1 MMELDLGQ
9 EYQNVAAAFERTP
22 ADLGRIAVEGIESTW
37 LNSPDRRA
45 LTVEFDE
52 ALRSMSNGQ

>member
-9 EYQNVAAAFERTP
+9 EYRDVAEVFELTP

-37 LNSPDRRA
+37 LDESDRRA
-45 LTVEFDE
+45 LTVEFEE
-52 ALRSMSNGQ
+52 ALRSMSNG